1 MVGEGISDKVIV
13 EQRAV
18 SLCIFGERAF
28 QAERTARSRSLRQD
42 HAYRVPE
49 TVRLPLWSEQSEE
62 GACEKRQGQSW
73 QDQAIQ

>member
-1 MVGEGISDKVIV
+1 M
-13 EQRAV
+13 
-18 SLCIFGERAF
+18 
-28 QAERTARSRSLRQD
+28 SLRQD

-62 GACEKRQGQSW
+62 EACEKRQGQSW